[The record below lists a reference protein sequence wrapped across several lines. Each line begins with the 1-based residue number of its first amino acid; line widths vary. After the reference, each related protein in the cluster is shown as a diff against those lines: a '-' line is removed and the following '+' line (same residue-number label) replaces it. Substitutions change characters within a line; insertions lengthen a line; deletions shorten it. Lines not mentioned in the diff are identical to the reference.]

1 MKKLVLLIA
10 MMLAIAGVVDAQVN
24 YTVQTRLQKDYFKVE
39 LSITSGTAPFDVIF
53 NGRHVGFYGMYG
65 AYDTINIITVR
76 DANNNEKT
84 DTIFEA
90 NPGFHWSIGRFSYQY
105 TDDIFGISY
114 KRIGISIG
122 CSFPDRYNFDVDWYR
137 VSDYNQIGYR
147 MNYEPIPDS
156 IWTYLMYRVD
166 ETPVGIYAI
175 KIRDTVHNMDTVVF
189 VEITST
195 TVDTTTT
202 DTTTTDTTQHLT
214 ISITEKIDN
223 VAFYPNPTS
232 DICNTSEVLRE
243 VCIFSNEGKLVR
255 KNTYTNKLDL
265 TGLPAGM
272 YLIRY
277 MKTDGTMDTERIIK
291 RI

>member
-10 MMLAIAGVVDAQVN
+10 MMLAIAGVYAQGLDFTVN
-24 YTVQTRLQKDYFKVE
+24 KDLKKAYFMAKIN
-39 LSITSGTAPFDVIF
+39 ITSGTAPFDIVL
-53 NGRHVGFYGMYG
+53 NGRHLDQYHLYCQ
-65 AYDTINIITVR
+65 YDVPNIITIT
-76 DANNNEKT
+76 DANNNSKT
-84 DTIFEA
+84 DTIYETDPHFVW
-90 NPGFHWSIGRFSYQY
+90 NISYYSDQY

-147 MNYEPIPDS
+147 MNYEPVPDS

-195 TVDTTTT
+195 TVDTTIT

-214 ISITEKIDN
+214 ITITEKIDN

-243 VCIFSNEGKLVR
+243 VCIFSIEGKLVR
-255 KNTYTNKLDL
+255 KFTYTNRLDL
-265 TGLPAGM
+265 TGLPAGV

-277 MKTDGTMDTERIIK
+277 IKTDGTIDTERIIK